1 MDVNYFESSNISPEA
16 LNLTELELNTWKFH
30 DKKLPH
36 MLMSAMAKLYKEI
49 YPISLEDA
57 FEILEPWIS
66 AVWWHD
72 VAETAEDGGM
82 TAESELYWEKVRK
95 GLHEHY
101 TLLVS
106 KLELDVDGAKIAEHD
121 FERWVA
127 HHRREY
133 ERYTHH
139 DASIVAGLSDIP
151 YEQAYHLGKLRADA
165 VWMHNDTHLET
176 GISEKGAQ
184 ELWEET
190 FLKLTEFYE
199 TYLRIDRA
207 KKLPRKSA

>member
-1 MDVNYFESSNISPEA
+1 MNLNYLESTHVSPEA
-16 LNLTELELNTWKFH
+16 LNLTKLELNTWKLH

-36 MLMSAMAKLYKEI
+36 RLMTAMANLYTEI
-49 YPISLEDA
+49 YPISKDEA

-82 TAESELYWEKVRK
+82 ISESEMYWEKVRN
-95 GLHEHY
+95 GLKEHY
-101 TLLVS
+101 TLLVD
-106 KLELDVDGAKIAEHD
+106 KLGVNVDGAKIAEHD

-133 ERYTHH
+133 EKYTHH

-176 GISEKGAQ
+176 GVSEKKAE
-184 ELWEET
+184 ELWAET

-199 TYLRIDRA
+199 TYLAINNQKTA
-207 KKLPRKSA
+207 